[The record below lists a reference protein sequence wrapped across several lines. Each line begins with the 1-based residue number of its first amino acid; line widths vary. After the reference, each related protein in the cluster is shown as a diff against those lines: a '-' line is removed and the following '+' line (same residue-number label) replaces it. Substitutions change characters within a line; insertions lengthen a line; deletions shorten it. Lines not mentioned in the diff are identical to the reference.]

1 MKGHSDLITAV
12 KFFPRAS
19 HLDQVIVSGSV
30 DKSIRLWKLSKASV
44 ETVIV
49 PEAHTST
56 VTCLAVCP
64 NTNVLVT
71 GSAGA
76 IIKVWRVEWAE
87 DSAQVLNLQTVQLE
101 PRFFPLTLALHR
113 LPESDDDLMLAV
125 AGTKNTVQV
134 YVGGKNGNLVH
145 QATLVGHEG
154 WVNFVAISKQANLKR
169 DGLLLASASQ
179 DKYIRLWRIIRN
191 EGKQEDELSIK
202 AYEESLSNRRHELR
216 GFESRYLLTFEA
228 LLLGHE
234 DWIHTVSWYLNNDH
248 LRLLSASADN
258 SIAIW
263 EPERDSGIWLPTTR
277 LGEISAQKG
286 STTATGSTGGFWI
299 GLWSGNGE
307 SIISLGRTG
316 SWRIWSWNPRQDRW
330 VQGVGIS
337 GHTKIIPDIAWAK
350 DGAYIISVS
359 ADQTA
364 RLHAPWTT
372 ELRPSWHEMARP
384 QIHGYDLSCIDSL
397 AQSYF
402 VSGADEKLLRVFEE
416 PRGTAQM
423 LGRLCGI
430 SAPVGKTLPLTA
442 RIPALGLSNKAIDVE
457 DLEVLTTGEGL
468 GNQRLALRTSS
479 NDGEGTAQSPPTE
492 DDLARRTLWPEQE
505 KLYGHGFEI
514 SAVAASHDGSVVA
527 SACKASSLEHAAIR
541 IYSTDDWR
549 EVKPSLRAHSLTVTG
564 LAFSK
569 DDRYLLSVGRDRQWA
584 LFTRSVDGTLS
595 YCLAHADPKGHARM
609 ILDACWAPLEAGYTF
624 ATAGRDK
631 AVKIWCLRSQGFGN
645 VITLAMPSSATS
657 VDIAPRLLDGSLL
670 VAVGTESSDV
680 ELHAIDMIRWDAHVR
695 SESKDV

>member
-1 MKGHSDLITAV
+1 MKGHSDLVTAV
-12 KFFPRAS
+12 KFFPVAS

-30 DKSIRLWKLSKASV
+30 DKSVRVWKLSKARV
-44 ETVIV
+44 DTVAV
-49 PEAHTST
+49 LEGHAST
-56 VTCLAVCP
+56 ITCLAVCP
-64 NTNVLVT
+64 NTNILTT
-71 GSAGA
+71 GCVGA
-76 IIKVWRVEWAE
+76 TIKVWRVDWGE

-113 LPESDDDLMLAV
+113 LPGSDDDLMLAV
-125 AGTKNTVQV
+125 AGTKNIVQV
-134 YVGGKNGNLVH
+134 YVSGNGGDFVH

-154 WVNFVAISKQANLKR
+154 WVNCVAISKQASLSC

-179 DKYIRLWRIIRN
+179 DKYIRLWRVTRN
-191 EGKQEDELSIK
+191 EVKQGNELSLK

-216 GFESRYLLTFEA
+216 GFKSQYLLTFEA

-234 DWIHTVSWYLNNDH
+234 DWIHTVSWYLDDHH

-263 EPERDSGIWLPTTR
+263 EPEPDSGIWLPTTR

-307 SIISLGRTG
+307 SIVSLGRTG
-316 SWRIWSWNPRQDRW
+316 SWRMWGFNSKQGRW
-330 VQGVGIS
+330 VQGIGIS
-337 GHTKIIPDIAWAK
+337 GHTKSIPDIAWAK
-350 DGAYIISVS
+350 SGAYIISVG

-372 ELRPSWHEMARP
+372 GLRPSWHEMARP

-397 AQSYF
+397 AQRYF

-416 PRGTAQM
+416 SWATAQL
-423 LGRLCGI
+423 LGCLCGI
-430 SAPVGKTLPLTA
+430 SAPVGKSLPLTA
-442 RIPALGLSNKAIDVE
+442 RIPALGLSNKSIDAGDFEAVANE
-457 DLEVLTTGEGL
+457 SL
-468 GNQRLALRTSS
+468 GTQKLPSRRSS
-479 NDGEGTAQSPPTE
+479 NEDEGTVQSPPTE
-492 DDLARRTLWPEQE
+492 DDLGRRTLWPEQE

-514 SAVAASHDGSVVA
+514 SSVAASHDGSIVA
-527 SACKASSLEHAAIR
+527 TACKASSLEHAAIR
-541 IYSTDDWR
+541 LYSTADWR

-569 DDRYLLSVGRDRQWA
+569 DDRYLLSVGRDRQWT
-584 LFTRSVDGTLS
+584 LFTRSINGTLS
-595 YCLAHADPKGHARM
+595 HCLAHADPKGHARM
-609 ILDACWAPLEAGYTF
+609 ILDACWAPLEAGYVF

-631 AVKIWCLRSQGFGN
+631 LVKIWCLRSQHVEN
-645 VITLAMPSSATS
+645 VATLATPLSATS
-657 VDIAPRLLDGSLL
+657 VNMAPRLVDGSLL
-670 VAVGTESSDV
+670 LAVGTESGEV
-680 ELHAIDMIRWDAHVR
+680 EIYAIDITRWDAHVG
-695 SESKDV
+695 SESKDM